1 MDYQSD
7 PGKEREHLSATLALV
22 ERSLASIVRVR
33 DAKVEMLRD
42 LLSRYSSATPEYYND
57 VPITESLIRLYTKM
71 IRGYEAARYKPYFGR
86 IIFDAEGGVNNYYI
100 GKVGITDFDDTDSP
114 DAKALAVIDW
124 RAPVS
129 DLYYST
135 SFGKTGY
142 MAPGGYIEADVR
154 LKTAFDIEGG
164 EMTGVYDSDVMAND
178 ELLIKYLSGN
188 KDTVLTDIV
197 ATIQQEQNEIIRLS
211 PDNNV
216 IVQGVAGSGKTT
228 VAIHRVSF
236 LLYNYD
242 RFLNA
247 DNVYV
252 IASGKLF
259 LNYMTSMLPDLDVPE
274 IRQGTLFDFL
284 SDYIREYDPRFNRAE
299 RAGGKAPDAG
309 DVRNDMEKISGY
321 FEDYER
327 AFYEKEGDLR
337 FFGVEIASKDF
348 LLEYIQINRG
358 HGILDRAQ
366 QLDKVIAERLSRL
379 KGDIVSYILAHK
391 EDPEVSALCAKVMGV
406 HGPAIL
412 EEDVGKAYSRLVSTY
427 RNRYFNKLKKLDYRK
442 AYESLAAGMWSLKPE
457 ARTHSPEARAHGSAS
472 QTPEAKAGK
481 GLRLR
486 ELAALALIVSNLR
499 LTGSANDI
507 RHIVIDEA
515 QDFDLFIYCCLERI
529 YRKANFTLVGDVMQE
544 IGESGLQGWDD
555 VRDCAFH
562 GKADFRTLTKSYRNT
577 IEISAFAQALVSA
590 HSDAPLY
597 IEPVIRHGREVCVYP
612 PEDEDIGGRIASLL
626 TEAKGNGY
634 HICAVICAD
643 GATARR
649 LHKKAGADC
658 GLRLLDQSLDALERG
673 NYVLSLDDA
682 KGLEFDLVILPDFD
696 AYDLGGAGLKR
707 AYVAVTR
714 ALHELHVFSAN
725 TFGAKT

>member
-1 MDYQSD
+1 MEYKSD
-7 PGKEREHLSATLALV
+7 PEKEREHLKNTLALV
-22 ERSLASIVRVR
+22 ERSLASIVEVR
-33 DAKVEMLRD
+33 DAKEEMLKD
-42 LLSRYSSATPEYYND
+42 LLSRYSSASPEYYND
-57 VPITESLIRLYTKM
+57 IPVTESLIRLYTKM
-71 IRGYEAARYKPYFGR
+71 IRGYEAARDKPYFGR
-86 IIFDAEGGVNNYYI
+86 IIFDAEDGAFNYYI
-100 GKVGITDFDDTDSP
+100 GKVGITDFDDADSR
-114 DAKALAVIDW
+114 DAKTLAVIDW

-142 MAPGGYIEADVR
+142 EAPGGYIEADVR
-154 LKTAFDIEGG
+154 LKTAFDIEVG
-164 EMTGVYDSDVMAND
+164 EIVGVYDSDVMAND
-178 ELLIKYLSGN
+178 ELLIKYLSSN

-197 ATIQQEQNEIIRLS
+197 ATIQQEQNDIIRLS

-228 VAIHRVSF
+228 VAIHRVSY

-284 SDYIREYDPRFNRAE
+284 SDYIREYDPKFSCTE
-299 RAGGKAPDAG
+299 RVGEKAPDA
-309 DVRNDMEKISGY
+309 DAVLNDIEAINRY
-321 FEDYER
+321 FEEDER
-327 AFYEKEGDLR
+327 EFYEKEGDLR
-337 FFGVEIASKDF
+337 FFSIEIASAGF
-348 LLEYIQINRG
+348 LLEFIQINRG

-366 QLDKVIAERLSRL
+366 LLDNVIAERLSGL
-379 KGDIVSYILAHK
+379 KGDVVSYILNHK
-391 EDPEVSALCAKVMGV
+391 EEPSVVDICAKVMGIK
-406 HGPAIL
+406 GPAIL
-412 EEDVGKAYSRLVSTY
+412 EEDVGKRYSRLVSTY
-427 RNRYFNKLKKLDYRK
+427 KNYYFNKLKKLDYRK
-442 AYESLAAGMWSLKPE
+442 VFESLSPGLQSLGAGTRAPG
-457 ARTHSPEARAHGSAS
+457 PGARA
-472 QTPEAKAGK
+472 PKAKAVK
-481 GLRLR
+481 SLSLR

-499 LTGSANDI
+499 LTDSANDI

-529 YRKANFTLVGDVMQE
+529 YRKANFTLVGDVMQV
-544 IGESGLQGWDD
+544 IGESGLQSWDD
-555 VRDCAFH
+555 VRNRAFH
-562 GKADFRTLTKSYRNT
+562 KGADFRALTKSYRNT
-577 IEISAFAQALVSA
+577 IEISAFAYALVSEY
-590 HSDAPLY
+590 SDTPLF
-597 IEPVIRHGREVCVYP
+597 IEPVIRHGREVCFYRL
-612 PEDEDIGGRIASLL
+612 DDIEGRIASLL

-643 GATARR
+643 EATARR
-649 LHKKAGADC
+649 LHKRAGAGC

-673 NYVLSLDDA
+673 NYILSLNDA

-696 AYDLGGAGLKR
+696 AYDLSGAGLKR

-714 ALHELHVFSAN
+714 ALHELHVFSEKS
-725 TFGAKT
+725 FGAKT